1 MGRHARAGRP
11 ADRSTSLRNAPAH
24 GGAAP
29 RAAPSGGE
37 KSCPAPVFPLL
48 GAYVGCVEQHSAR
61 TPHKNSGAPTA
72 ASPLPRPARPQR
84 RPQGATAVR
93 GGLPRGP
100 LLLRAARLRRTEPR
114 LTGLGTG
121 VFITLAAL
129 AGGAADSLITGE
141 PGTLFGVVF
150 LLACLAA
157 GLFVRP
163 YDLSAAPVSAPIAFT
178 IALAV
183 TADGEGGGFTGHV
196 MGLLTGLAT
205 LTGWLYGGTVGAA
218 MIAAARKVAYVM
230 RERRR

>member
-1 MGRHARAGRP
+1 M
-11 ADRSTSLRNAPAH
+11 
-24 GGAAP
+24 
-29 RAAPSGGE
+29 
-37 KSCPAPVFPLL
+37 
-48 GAYVGCVEQHSAR
+48 EQHSAR
-61 TPHKNSGAPTA
+61 TPHKNGGAPSA
-72 ASPLPRPARPQR
+72 ASRLPRPVRPQR

-100 LLLRAARLRRTEPR
+100 LLLRVARLRRTEPR

-121 VFITLAAL
+121 VFITLTAL

-141 PGTLFGVVF
+141 PGLLFGVVF
-150 LLACLAA
+150 LLACIAA

-178 IALAV
+178 LALAV
-183 TADGEGGGFTGHV
+183 TADGDSGGFTGHL

-205 LTGWLYGGTVGAA
+205 QTGWLYGGTVCAA
-218 MIAAARKVAYVM
+218 LIAAARKVAYVM